1 MRQTGRPAARACPAP
16 EVIMNRRE
24 FLRTAAG
31 AGAALGLANSAAGAA
46 AGMYISLNSSV
57 ASGVQW
63 PEFARLAAKTGY
75 GGVDVN
81 LNGAMK
87 EGLDA
92 TRAMLAELKLR
103 PAYCGFP
110 ANPTR
115 DEDAFK
121 RSLEGLEEQV
131 KFAAAMGCARMV
143 NTSWGAPAGVAKEDI
158 RKMMLARFQAAAP
171 VLAKYNVRCGFE
183 FLGPLQFR
191 SRLPSFACLMNEMLD
206 FAKECGPNYGLLL
219 DAWHWHH
226 AGATVEDIHKAGKS
240 RIVTIHVSDAAK
252 MAPEDVRDNARLMP
266 GEGVIDLVGFFR
278 ALKEIGYEDGVSP
291 EPLGRIPRDMPVEQA
306 AKLGYDTT
314 RAVMRKAGIDV

>member
-1 MRQTGRPAARACPAP
+1 
-16 EVIMNRRE
+16 MNRRD
-24 FLRTAAG
+24 FLRKAAG

-46 AGMYISLNSSV
+46 TGMYISLNSSLV
-57 ASGVQW
+57 TGRLQW
-63 PEFARLAAKTGY
+63 PDFARLAAKAGY

-92 TRAMLAELKLR
+92 TKALLAELKLR
-103 PAYCGFP
+103 PAYSGFP
-110 ANPTR
+110 VNPAR
-115 DEDAFK
+115 DEDTFK
-121 RSLEGLEEQV
+121 RGMEGLEEQV

-143 NTSWGAPAGVAKEDI
+143 DTSWSAPPAGQTVAEY
-158 RKMMLARFQAAAP
+158 RKMLVGRFQAAGA
-171 VLAKYNVRCGFE
+171 VLVKYNVRCGFE

-226 AGATVEDIHKAGKS
+226 SGATIEDIHKAGKS

-252 MAPEDVRDNARLMP
+252 MPPEDVRDNARLMP
-266 GEGVIDLVGFFR
+266 GEGVIDLVGFFK

-291 EPLGRIPRDMPVEQA
+291 EPLGRIPKDMPVEEA

>member
-1 MRQTGRPAARACPAP
+1 
-16 EVIMNRRE
+16 MNRRE

-31 AGAALGLANSAAGAA
+31 AGAALGLANGAAGAA
-46 AGMYISLNSSV
+46 TGMYNSLNSSLV
-57 ASGVQW
+57 TGRAQW
-63 PEFARLAAKTGY
+63 PDFARLAAKAGY

-92 TRAMLAELKLR
+92 TKALLAELKLR
-103 PAYCGFP
+103 PAYSGFP
-110 ANPTR
+110 VNPAR
-115 DEDAFK
+115 DEDTFK
-121 RSLEGLEEQV
+121 RGMEGLEDQL
-131 KFAAAMGCARMV
+131 KFAVAMGCARMV
-143 NTSWGAPAGVAKEDI
+143 DTSWSAPPAGQSVEEY
-158 RKMMLARFQAAAP
+158 RKTLVGRFQTAGA
-171 VLAKYNVRCGFE
+171 VLAKYNVRCGLE

-191 SRLPSFACLMNEMLD
+191 SRLPSFATQMNECLA
-206 FAKECGPNYGLLL
+206 FAKDCGPNYGLLL

-226 AGATVEDIHKAGKS
+226 SGATIEDIHKAGKA

-252 MAPEDVRDNARLMP
+252 MPPEDVRDNARLMP

-291 EPLGRIPRDMPVEQA
+291 EPLGRIPRDMPAEEA

-314 RAVMRKAGIDV
+314 RAVMRKAGIEV